1 MRYGALYLN
10 EEQFN
15 RAIISI
21 LSVGYE
27 PSMTPSGNV
36 DILPRCAILTAL
48 ASLLTLMAASLLP
61 ATAVAQESDR
71 EEVRYTGAHDILVL
85 PVNYNLGSGSA
96 QLAVFVTDPETGA
109 PVPNARVVM
118 LTSHKDESNPGWAFA
133 INSPAYPER
142 YDVHLKLDSTGEWAI
157 SVDVSSSLGADIFDV
172 TTLEVPSLNR
182 LTQGS
187 WVFFGMF
194 GVIMLGIAYVWWSA
208 RRDYRRK
215 RAAAQAD
222 PS

>member
-1 MRYGALYLN
+1 MN
-10 EEQFN
+10 
-15 RAIISI
+15 
-21 LSVGYE
+21 
-27 PSMTPSGNV
+27 PSTIV
-36 DILPRCAILTAL
+36 WILPRYMILAVLAAL
-48 ASLLTLMAASLLP
+48 LALMVVSLLP
-61 ATAVAQESDR
+61 AMAAAQESER
-71 EEVRYTGAHDILVL
+71 EEVRYTGAHDIRVV

-96 QLAVFVTDPETGA
+96 QFAVFVTSPGTGA
-109 PVPNARVVM
+109 PVPDARVVM

-133 INSPAYPER
+133 TNSPASPER
-142 YDVHLKLDSTGEWAI
+142 YNVHLKLDSTGEWAI
-157 SVDVSSSLGADIFDV
+157 SVDVSSALGADITDV

-215 RAAAQAD
+215 RAAQA
-222 PS
+222 